1 MDERTKFMLREM
13 GRRAGWDDPSMDIYD
28 SLYLNF
34 DELSEAEQ
42 IARLQAF
49 GRAAGWEEPDAE
61 VFDNLDPQ

>member
-1 MDERTKFMLREM
+1 MDERTKFTLREM

-28 SLYLNF
+28 VLYLNF

-49 GRAAGWEEPDAE
+49 GRAAGWEDPEADIFDDLEP
-61 VFDNLDPQ
+61 Q